1 MSSHYWIQA
10 PLRADRDRLIAG
22 LVLPP
27 VLATVSAHRHLR
39 GPYTA
44 VGTLL
49 RQIAPETLRRDP
61 ALAQRHRIELQE
73 TTPEL
78 AGLVPAILRPLEANA
93 KGPVALSRYPAR
105 LHSLRVCH
113 GLVDFIESHLA
124 GAGGRGPGEQA
135 QEGTPYTLVVTDVE
149 HADPT
154 DQEFLAVLLRRVP
167 ARLLTVVVAT
177 GLDTPPEQPGP
188 VSESLPQAL
197 LAHTERI
204 VSSEAG
210 SVSVSVSV
218 SSDGDGTIA
227 PDELALAF
235 VESDGVSDDTAVLAA
250 YEALDPARRTALH
263 DARAAVLAAAAEA
276 EPSLRLGSL
285 PYHLERGS
293 TRASDGVKAL
303 RWAQTRCK
311 YLGLY
316 ATSVEYGRR
325 GLLLVD
331 ADEQA
336 EFWWEFTRDTAVSLA
351 AAGRADESA
360 ELQDEA
366 RRITID
372 PSVHMKLA
380 YETGMLYARHFGP
393 EKRDP
398 AVARAWI
405 NQAIAIASILEDP
418 QERTFFSV
426 FNRNGLALVATRTG
440 GIDEALRLLD
450 EGIERLDKEL
460 GLGERSWH
468 RVGLRYNRAQ
478 ANAMSGRLDDA
489 LADYAVVM
497 KFDDS
502 FSDHYFN
509 RGNILRRLGRTEE
522 ALADY
527 EHALT
532 LEPPFPEG
540 HYNCGD
546 ARLELGDITGAL
558 AEFDRTLVLDP
569 RNTDALLNR
578 AGVHAELGD
587 EEAALRDV
595 ATGLE
600 LEPGH
605 AQLLSLKGRLLAERG
620 EADSALDAL
629 AAALAS
635 DPDLSEAWAVK
646 AEIAFGAG
654 DLETAAADFDRAIG
668 LGGGIEIRYN
678 RGLVYEAAGRFAEA
692 ASDFEAV
699 LAETDDEDARTHRA
713 SCLRGERAG
722 V

>member
-49 RQIAPETLRRDP
+49 RKIAPETLRRDP
-61 ALAQRHRIELQE
+61 GLAQRHRIEIQE

-124 GAGGRGPGEQA
+124 GAGDNSAGDGPAGD
-135 QEGTPYTLVVTDVE
+135 TPYTLVVTDVE

-154 DQEFLAVLLRRVP
+154 DQEFLAVLLRRIP

-188 VSESLPQAL
+188 VSESLPRAL
-197 LAHTERI
+197 LAYTERI
-204 VSSEAG
+204 VSSEAD
-210 SVSVSVSV
+210 SV
-218 SSDGDGTIA
+218 SSDGDGTTS
-227 PDELALAF
+227 PDDLARAF
-235 VESDGVSDDTAVLAA
+235 VESDGVSDDTKQLAA

-263 DARAAVLAAAAEA
+263 DARAAVLAEAAEA

-285 PYHLERGS
+285 TYHLERGS
-293 TRASDGVKAL
+293 ARATDGVKAL

-325 GLLLVD
+325 GLHLVD
-331 ADEQA
+331 AEQQP

-450 EGIERLDKEL
+450 EGIERLDREL

-629 AAALAS
+629 AAALES

-699 LAETDDEDARTHRA
+699 LAETDDEDARAHRA
-713 SCLRGERAG
+713 SCLRGERVG